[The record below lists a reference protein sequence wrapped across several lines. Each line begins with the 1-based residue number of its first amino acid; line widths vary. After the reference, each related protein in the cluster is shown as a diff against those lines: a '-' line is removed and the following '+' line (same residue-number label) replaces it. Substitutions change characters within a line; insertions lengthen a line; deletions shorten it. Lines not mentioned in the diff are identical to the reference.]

1 MADQRRRA
9 EDLMMMSGAAR
20 RLADLVA
27 VATAPLRFE
36 VMRHLLRVSEESMI
50 ETLEEAVALD
60 LVKRGADAFTYVPFD
75 RATRDEIV
83 AGMTPERIE
92 RLRAQIAGASSR
104 VFE

>member
-1 MADQRRRA
+1 MAEPRRRA
-9 EDLMMMSGAAR
+9 EDLMMMSGAGR

-27 VATAPLRFE
+27 AATAPLRFE

-60 LVKRGADAFTYVPFD
+60 LVKRGADAFTYIPFD
-75 RATRDEIV
+75 DATRDDILE
-83 AGMTPERIE
+83 GMDAARIE

>member
-1 MADQRRRA
+1 
-9 EDLMMMSGAAR
+9 MMSGAAR

-27 VATAPLRFE
+27 VAPAPLRFE

-60 LVKRGADAFTYVPFD
+60 LVKRGPDAFTYVPFD
-75 RATRDEIV
+75 DATRASILEGI
-83 AGMTPERIE
+83 APERAA
-92 RLRAQIAGASSR
+92 RLRAQIDGAASR